1 MIVIDHTIVSDEI
14 RDIRFSCDLDK
25 CLGACCVEGDAGAPL
40 EEEEI
45 SQLEDGIEAIKPF
58 MHKEGIEVVKNMG
71 VFDFDASGEY
81 VTPLINDCDC
91 AYVYYENGIARCAI
105 EKAYEEKAIDFQKP
119 ISCHLYPIRI
129 SKHKDFEGVN
139 YHKWYICSP
148 ACTLGKKTGL
158 PLYKFLKEP
167 LIRKYG
173 EEWYKKLV
181 KEIEG

>member
-14 RDIRFSCDLDK
+14 HDIRFCCDLDK

-40 EEEEI
+40 EDEEI

-58 MHKEGIEVVKNMG
+58 MHKEGIEVVENMG

-91 AYVYYENGIARCAI
+91 AYVYHENGIARCAI

-148 ACTLGKKTGL
+148 ACTLGKKTGM

-173 EEWYKKLV
+173 EEWYNKLV
-181 KEIEG
+181 KEIEK